1 MVSSRDMTFYEV
13 KYLLGM
19 QSTTKLNRTQ
29 IEAKSPDKQTGEQL
43 GKRANLNNLKT
54 RKRFIQSKINPILKR
69 TQSKW

>member
-19 QSTTKLNRTQ
+19 QSTTKLTRTQ
-29 IEAKSPDKQTGEQL
+29 IEAKSLDKQIGEQL
-43 GKRANLNNLKT
+43 VKRANLNNQKT
-54 RKRFIQSKINPILKR
+54 RKRFIQLKINPILKR